1 MLNLLK
7 THFGFDGFRPLQE
20 EIIGQA
26 LLGKDAFV
34 LMPTGGGKSL
44 CYQLP
49 ALKMSGLTLVVSPLI
64 ALMKDQVDALQAN
77 GIAAAFINSTLSP
90 AEIDQTQTE
99 ARMGKL
105 KILYAAPERL
115 ANPGFKNFLAALKI
129 SLIAIDE
136 AHCISEWGH
145 DFRPDYRNLK
155 LLRNIF
161 PNVPVMALTA
171 TATEKVRKDIVS
183 QLSLERAK
191 IFISSFNRPNL
202 SYAVL
207 PKKDSYN
214 QLIEILQAHKNESA
228 IVYCFSRKDTENLAV
243 DLRREGFKA
252 LAYHAGLESGKRR
265 TNQEKFIRDEAHIIV
280 ATIAFGMGIDKP
292 DVRLVVH
299 YSLPKSIE
307 GYYQE
312 TGRAGR
318 DGLPSQC
325 VLFYSFGDISK
336 QQFFIRQIEEEGER
350 DNAYRKL
357 NQMVEYCE
365 LPTCR
370 RAHLLSYF
378 GENYERE
385 KCDGCD
391 VCLSPKAEFDATVVS
406 QKIFSAIVRTGE
418 RFGAN
423 YVIDVLTGA
432 RNKKIAE
439 RSHQKLSVFGIV
451 SDFTKEELR
460 NIVSQLVGKKML
472 VKTGEEYP
480 VLALSQRGKEFL
492 KNRDDILLRKPESGR
507 ETIRKS
513 AAFEADYERDLFDQL
528 RLLRKK
534 IADEKG
540 VPPFVVFGDLA
551 LTQMATYFPQSE
563 DSFSKISG
571 VGEEKLRQYGKIFT
585 DVIQAY
591 AKEKNLV
598 EKNIPAG
605 RPPRARRAI
614 RVGSTYEETKKLVEQ
629 KMPIDKIAKAR
640 KMTVGTIT
648 SHIEKLV
655 ASREKIDIE
664 YLRPPAKK
672 MEKIVRAFQQS
683 GGTAL
688 SPVREILGDEFSYDE
703 LRVARLFINYLV
715 KY

>member
-7 THFGFDGFRPLQE
+7 NHFGFDGFRPLQE
-20 EIIGQA
+20 EIIGQS

-49 ALKMSGLTLVVSPLI
+49 ALKMPGITLVVSPLI
-64 ALMKDQVDALQAN
+64 ALMKDQVDALRAN
-77 GIAAAFINSTLSP
+77 GIAAAFVNSTLSP
-90 AEIDQTQTE
+90 AEIERTQME
-99 ARMGKL
+99 ARKGKL

-115 ANPGFKNFLAALKI
+115 ANSGFQNFLSELKI

-155 LLRNIF
+155 MLRNIF
-161 PNVPVMALTA
+161 PKVPVMALTA
-171 TATEKVRKDIVS
+171 TATEKVREDIIR
-183 QLSLERAK
+183 QLSLEKAK

-207 PKKDSYN
+207 PKKDAYD
-214 QLIEILQAHKNESA
+214 QLIEILQKRKNESV
-228 IVYCFSRKDTENLAV
+228 IVYCFSRKDTENLAA
-243 DLRREGFKA
+243 DLRSEGFKA
-252 LAYHAGLESGKRR
+252 LAYHAGLESAKRR
-265 TNQEKFIRDEAHIIV
+265 TNQEKFIRDEAQIIV

-292 DVRLVVH
+292 DVRLIIH

-318 DGLPSQC
+318 DGLPSEC

-350 DNAYRKL
+350 DNAHRKL

-378 GENYERE
+378 GEEYEAE
-385 KCDGCD
+385 KCDSCD
-391 VCLSPKAEFDATVVS
+391 VCLSPKAEFDATVIS
-406 QKIFSAIVRTGE
+406 QKILSAIIRTGQ
-418 RFGAN
+418 RFGAG
-423 YVIDVLTGA
+423 YIVDVLTGA
-432 RNKKIAE
+432 RNKKIVE
-439 RSHQKLSVFGIV
+439 RGHQKLSVFGIAD
-451 SDFTKEELR
+451 DFSKEELR
-460 NIVSQLVGKKML
+460 NIIGQLIGKKL
-472 VKTGEEYP
+472 IVKTGEEYP
-480 VLALSQRGKEFL
+480 ILALGERGKEFL
-492 KNRDDILLRKPESGR
+492 KNRENIILYKPESGR
-507 ETIRKS
+507 GTIRKN
-513 AAFEADYERDLFDQL
+513 AALEADYDRELFDQL
-528 RLLRKK
+528 RALRKK
-534 IADEKG
+534 SADKKG

-563 DSFSKISG
+563 ESFAKISG
-571 VGEEKLRQYGKIFT
+571 VGEEKLKQYGKIFT
-585 DVIQAY
+585 DVIQTY
-591 AKEKNLV
+591 AKEKNLA
-598 EKNIPAG
+598 EKNIPVG

-614 RVGSTYEETKKLVEQ
+614 RVGSTYEETKKMVLQ

-655 ASREKIDIE
+655 AAGEGIDIE
-664 YLRPPAKK
+664 YLRPPAKR
-672 MEKIVRAFQQS
+672 MEKIKSAFQKS
-683 GGTAL
+683 GGMAL
-688 SPVREILGDEFSYDE
+688 SPVRELLGEESSYDE
-703 LRVARLFINYLV
+703 LRVARLFLGS
-715 KY
+715 

>member
-1 MLNLLK
+1 MLNILK

-20 EIIGQA
+20 EIISQT

-49 ALKMSGLTLVVSPLI
+49 ALKMRGLTLVVSPLI
-64 ALMKDQVDALQAN
+64 ALMKDQVDALKAN
-77 GIAAAFINSTLSP
+77 GIAAAFVNSTLSS
-90 AEIDQTQTE
+90 AEIDRTQME
-99 ARMGKL
+99 AKTGKL

-115 ANPGFKNFLAALKI
+115 ANPGFQNFLTGLKI

-161 PNVPVMALTA
+161 PKVPVMALTA
-171 TATEKVRKDIVS
+171 TATEKVRQDIIS
-183 QLSLERAK
+183 QLSLERAQ

-207 PKKDSYN
+207 PKKDSYD
-214 QLIEILQAHKNESA
+214 QLVKILQAHKKESV
-228 IVYCFSRKDTENLAV
+228 IIYCFSRKDTENLAK
-243 DLRREGFKA
+243 DLCKEGFKA

-265 TNQEKFIRDEAHIIV
+265 KNQEKFIRDEAHIIV

-325 VLFYSFGDISK
+325 VLFYSYGDTVK
-336 QQFFIRQIEEEGER
+336 QQFFIRQIEEESER
-350 DNAYRKL
+350 ENAYKKL

-365 LPTCR
+365 LLTCR
-370 RAHLLSYF
+370 RSHLLSYF
-378 GENYERE
+378 GEKYEAE
-385 KCDGCD
+385 KCDSCD
-391 VCLSPKAEFDATVVS
+391 VCLSPKAEFDATVIS
-406 QKIFSAIVRTGE
+406 QKIISAIVRTGE

-423 YVIDVLTGA
+423 YVIDVLKGA
-432 RNKKIAE
+432 RSKKIEE
-439 RSHQKLSVFGIV
+439 RGHQKLSVFGIAD
-451 SDFTKEELR
+451 DFSKVELR
-460 NIVSQLVGKKML
+460 NIIGQLLGKKLL

-480 VLALSQRGKEFL
+480 ILALGERGKAFL
-492 KNRDDILLRKPESGR
+492 KNKENILLQKPETGR
-507 ETIRKS
+507 GTIRKS
-513 AAFEADYERDLFDQL
+513 AAFEADYDQKLFDQL

-563 DSFSKISG
+563 ESFAKISG

-585 DVIQAY
+585 EVIRDY
-591 AKEKNLV
+591 AKNNNLA

-605 RPPRARRAI
+605 KPVRARRTI
-614 RVGSTYEETKKLVEQ
+614 RAGSTYQETKILVEQ
-629 KMPIDKIAKAR
+629 KMSIDKIAKAR

-655 ASREKIDIE
+655 AAKEEIDIE

-672 MEKIVRAFQQS
+672 MEKIKFAFQKS

-688 SPVREILGDEFSYDE
+688 SPVREILGEDFSYDE
-703 LRVARLFINYLV
+703 LRVARLFLSA
-715 KY
+715 

>member
-7 THFGFDGFRPLQE
+7 NHFGFDGFRPLQE
-20 EIIGQA
+20 EIINQA

-49 ALKMSGLTLVVSPLI
+49 ALKMRGITLVVSPLI
-64 ALMKDQVDALQAN
+64 ALMKDQVDALRAN
-77 GIAAAFINSTLSP
+77 GIAAAFINSTLNP
-90 AEIDQTQTE
+90 AEIERTQME
-99 ARMGKL
+99 ARTGKL

-115 ANPGFKNFLAALKI
+115 ASPGFQNFLSELKI

-155 LLRNIF
+155 MLRNIF
-161 PNVPVMALTA
+161 PDVPVMALTA
-171 TATEKVRKDIVS
+171 TATEKVRRDIIR

-207 PKKDSYN
+207 PKKDAYGH
-214 QLIEILQAHKNESA
+214 LIEILQKRKNESA
-228 IVYCFSRKDTENLAV
+228 IIYCFSRKDTENLAA
-243 DLRREGFKA
+243 DLRSEGFKA
-252 LAYHAGLESGKRR
+252 LAYHAGLESAKRR
-265 TNQEKFIRDEAHIIV
+265 TNQEKFIRDEAQIIV

-292 DVRLVVH
+292 DVRLIVH

-325 VLFYSFGDISK
+325 VLFYSFGDIAK
-336 QQFFIRQIEEEGER
+336 QQFFIRQIEGEGER
-350 DNAYRKL
+350 DNAQRKL
-357 NQMVEYCE
+357 NQIVEYCE

-370 RAHLLSYF
+370 RSHLLSYF
-378 GENYERE
+378 GENYDSE

-406 QKIFSAIVRTGE
+406 QKILSAIVRTGE
-418 RFGAN
+418 RFGAG
-423 YVIDVLTGA
+423 YIIDILAGSK
-432 RNKKIAE
+432 NKKIAE
-439 RSHQKLSVFGIV
+439 RGHQKLSVFGIAG
-451 SDFTKEELR
+451 DFSKEELR
-460 NIVSQLVGKKML
+460 NIVSQLVGKKLIM
-472 VKTGEEYP
+472 KTGEEYP
-480 VLALSQRGKEFL
+480 VLALGERGKKFL
-492 KNRDDILLRKPESGR
+492 KNRENILLYKPESSR
-507 ETIRKS
+507 EAIRKS
-513 AAFEADYERDLFDQL
+513 AVVEADYDRDLFDEL

-551 LTQMATYFPQSE
+551 LMQMATYFPQSE
-563 DSFSKISG
+563 ESFAKISG
-571 VGEEKLRQYGKIFT
+571 VGEEKLKQCGKIFT
-585 DVIQAY
+585 DVIRVY
-591 AKEKNLV
+591 AKENNLV

-614 RVGSTYEETKKLVEQ
+614 RAGSTHEETKKLVEQ
-629 KMPIDKIAKAR
+629 KMPMDKIAKAR

-655 ASREKIDIE
+655 AAGEEIDIE
-664 YLRPPAKK
+664 YLRLPAKK
-672 MEKIVRAFQQS
+672 MEKIKSAFQKS

-688 SPVREILGDEFSYDE
+688 SPVREILGEEFSYDE
-703 LRVARLFINYLV
+703 LRMARLFLGA
-715 KY
+715 